1 MKIHGD
7 KYRSE
12 LVTSYSH
19 AWDRT
24 RCIEGAW
31 TSPRYGT
38 PGYNLLLQPAGRV
51 YFAGDWLSHEVAWQH
66 GAFVAAR
73 SAVSALHQRVMA
85 G

>member
-1 MKIHGD
+1 MGLAP
-7 KYRSE
+7 SAE
-12 LVTSYSH
+12 ASVTPAFRPPERPCY
-19 AWDRT
+19 
-24 RCIEGAW
+24 IEGAW

-38 PGYNLLLQPAGRV
+38 AGYNLLLQPAGRV